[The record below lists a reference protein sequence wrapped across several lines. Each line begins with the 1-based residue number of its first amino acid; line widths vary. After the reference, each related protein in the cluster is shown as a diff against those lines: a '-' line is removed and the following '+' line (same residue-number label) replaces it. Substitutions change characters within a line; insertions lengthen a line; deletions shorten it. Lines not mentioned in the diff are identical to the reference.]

1 MLPMAKRLLIGAI
14 LAVVLWTVGPTPAR
28 AQEGP
33 VPCYAFEQDGL
44 GHWIA
49 TTPLSMNSPL
59 GMIDIMPGHR
69 VSVAAAR
76 MLDARCP

>member
-1 MLPMAKRLLIGAI
+1 
-14 LAVVLWTVGPTPAR
+14 
-28 AQEGP
+28 
-33 VPCYAFEQDGL
+33 VPCYGFEQDAL

-69 VSVAAAR
+69 VSVSVAR
-76 MLDARCP
+76 MLDSRCS

>member
-1 MLPMAKRLLIGAI
+1 MIKWLLISGI
-14 LAVVLWTVGPTPAR
+14 IAVVLWTVRPMSAR
-28 AQEGP
+28 ALEGP
-33 VPCYAFEQDGL
+33 VPCYAFEQDAL

-49 TTPLSMNSPL
+49 TTPLSLNSPL

>member
-1 MLPMAKRLLIGAI
+1 VLATAKRLLIGGI
-14 LAVVLWTVGPTPAR
+14 LAVVLWTVGPMSAR

-33 VPCYAFEQDGL
+33 VPCYGFEQDAL

-69 VSVAAAR
+69 VSVSVAR
-76 MLDARCP
+76 MLDARCS